1 MTNRVSVSLTALILA
16 AAPPMAG
23 KTIVGNAWAQEGS
36 GTISLDTITV
46 EGESATGPVRG
57 YVAQRSATG
66 SKTGTPLAETAQSV
80 SVVTR
85 DQMTQQNAQSLNE
98 ALRYTPGVIPESR
111 GAGASRFDLFKIR
124 GFDAVNYLNGLRM
137 QKMNWVSPQVDPYM
151 LERVEVLRGPSSVLY
166 GQAPTGGMVNQISKL
181 PTATRFGE
189 VGVQFGN
196 NQQRQASFD
205 LGGPIDPEGRFLY
218 RLTGIGR
225 MENGQIADTEAER
238 FAIAPAITFKP
249 SDDTSLTL
257 LGLHQ
262 RDPKANAYVGVPA
275 IGSVLYNPNGWL
287 SRRTNVSEPN
297 LESFDRT
304 QSSAGYLFSHRFDDA
319 VTLRMNGQWFRS
331 DIDYFSVFGSTLAA
345 NGRTLSRSASIS
357 HDEMDAFAFDNQ
369 LEWKFN
375 TGPLSHTLLTGFDAQ
390 ASDGYFVSGTGTAPA
405 IDMFAPVYGRAITL
419 PATRRTDVTTRQ
431 YGLYAQDEIRFGNF
445 VATFAGRSDWAQNKT
460 TVAGVRSE
468 TDDHALTGR
477 AALLYRFDNGIA
489 PYVSFAQSFTPL
501 AGTDATG
508 RAFDPERGVQYEAGI
523 KYQPA
528 GINALF
534 SAAVFDLTRENLL
547 TTDLANRGFS
557 VQVGEARS
565 RGVELEGKASLDFG
579 LNLAASYTYLDTQ
592 YTRDNSG
599 LQGLVPTGVPRH
611 MASLWL
617 YYDLPASLVPGL
629 SVGAGVRYVGSTFNT
644 NNTIEVPSVALVD
657 AALRYDFGKL
667 VPQLKGTAL
676 QVNVKNL
683 FDKEYVGACYT
694 STTCAYGQGRVITA
708 GLNYRW

>member
-1 MTNRVSVSLTALILA
+1 MTIRISVSLAALALSAGFLPDTA
-16 AAPPMAG
+16 
-23 KTIVGNAWAQEGS
+23 KAQEAS
-36 GTISLDTITV
+36 ASISLDTITV
-46 EGESATGPVRG
+46 EGESPTGPVRG
-57 YVAQRSATG
+57 YVAQRSTTG

-85 DQMTQQNAQSLNE
+85 EQMSQQNAQSLNE
-98 ALRYTPGVIPESR
+98 ALRYTPGVITESR

-124 GFDAVNYLNGLRM
+124 GFDAVSYLNGMRM
-137 QKMNWVSPQVDPYM
+137 QKMNWVSPQVDPYL

-181 PTATRFGE
+181 PTMSRFGE
-189 VGVQFGN
+189 VGVQLGN
-196 NQQRQASFD
+196 NEQRQASFD
-205 LGGPIDPEGRFLY
+205 FGGPVDPAGRFLF

-238 FAIAPAITFKP
+238 FAIAPAFTFKP
-249 SDDTSLTL
+249 SEDTSLTL

-262 RDPKANAYVGVPA
+262 RDPKANAYIGVPA
-275 IGSVLYNPNGWL
+275 LGSVLYNPNGRL

-304 QSSAGYLFSHRFDDA
+304 QSSAGYLFSHRFNDA
-319 VTLRMNGQWFRS
+319 VTLRMNGQWFRT

-345 NGRTLSRSASIS
+345 NGRTLSRSVSIS
-357 HDEMDAFAFDNQ
+357 HDEMVALAFDNQ

-390 ASDGYFVSGTGTAPA
+390 FSDGYFVNGTGTAPA
-405 IDMFAPVYGRAITL
+405 IELFAPVYGRAITL
-419 PATRRTDVTTRQ
+419 PATRRTDQTTRQ
-431 YGLYAQDEIRFGNF
+431 YGIYAQDEIRFGNF
-445 VATFAGRSDWAQNKT
+445 IATFAGRSDWAENKT
-460 TVAGVRSE
+460 TVAGVR
-468 TDDHALTGR
+468 TDKDDHALTGR

-501 AGTDATG
+501 AGTDANG
-508 RAFDPERGVQYEAGI
+508 RAFDPERGLQSEAGI
-523 KYQPA
+523 KYQPV
-528 GINALF
+528 GTNALL

-547 TTDLANRGFS
+547 TSDLARPGFS
-557 VQVGEARS
+557 VQIGEARS
-565 RGVELEGKASLDFG
+565 RGVELEAKASLDFG
-579 LNLAASYTYLDTQ
+579 LNVAASFTYLDTK

-611 MASLWL
+611 IASLWL
-617 YYDLPASLVPGL
+617 YYDVPATLVPGL
-629 SVGAGVRYVGSTFNT
+629 SIGAGVRYVGSNFNT
-644 NNTIEVPSVALVD
+644 NNTIEIPSVGLVD

-667 VPQLKGTAL
+667 VPQLTGMAL

-683 FDKEYVGACYT
+683 FDKDYVGTCYT
-694 STTCAYGQGRVITA
+694 STTCAYGQGRVVTA
-708 GLNYRW
+708 GLSYRW

>member
-1 MTNRVSVSLTALILA
+1 MSIRASLSLTALVLA
-16 AAPPMAG
+16 AAGPIAG
-23 KTIVGNAWAQEGS
+23 AACAQEAQGA
-36 GTISLDTITV
+36 ISLDTITV

-57 YVAQRSATG
+57 YVAQRGTTG
-66 SKTGTPLAETAQSV
+66 SKTGTPLAESAQSV
-80 SVVTR
+80 SVITR
-85 DQMTQQNAQSLNE
+85 DQLTQQSAQSLNE
-98 ALRYTPGVIPESR
+98 ALRYSPGVTTESR
-111 GAGASRFDLFKIR
+111 GAGASRFDQFKIR
-124 GFDAVNYLNGLRM
+124 GFDSVSYLNGLRM
-137 QKMNWVSPQVDPYM
+137 QKMNWVSPQVDPYL

-181 PTATRFGE
+181 PTLTRFGE

-205 LGGPIDPEGRFLY
+205 VGGPIDKEGRFLY

-225 MENGQIADTEAER
+225 MENGQIAHTEAER
-238 FAIAPAITFKP
+238 LAIAPAFTFRP
-249 SDDTSLTL
+249 SEDTSLTL
-257 LGLHQ
+257 LGLYQ
-262 RDPKANAYVGVPA
+262 REPKANAYVGVPA
-275 IGSVLYNPNGWL
+275 VGSVVFNRNGRL

-297 LESFDRT
+297 LETFDRT
-304 QSSAGYLFSHRFDDA
+304 QASAGYLFSHRFNDT

-331 DIDYFSVFGSTLAA
+331 DIDYFSVFGTSLAA
-345 NGRTLSRSASIS
+345 NGRTLSRSVSLS
-357 HDEMDAFAFDNQ
+357 HDEMDALAFDNQ

-390 ASDGYFVSGTGTAPA
+390 YSDGYFVNGTGPAPA
-405 IDMFAPVYGRAITL
+405 IDMFAPVYGRPITL
-419 PATRRTDVTTRQ
+419 PATRRTDQTTRQ

-445 VATFAGRSDWAQNKT
+445 IATFAGRSDWARTKT

-468 TDDHALTGR
+468 MDDHALTGR

-501 AGTDATG
+501 AGTDAAG

-523 KYQPA
+523 KYQPV

-547 TTDLANRGFS
+547 TTDLANPGRS

-565 RGVELEGKASLDFG
+565 RGVELEAKASLDFG
-579 LNLAASYTYLDTQ
+579 LNVAASYTYLDTK

-617 YYDLPASLVPGL
+617 YYELPANLVPGL

-644 NNTIEVPSVALVD
+644 NNTIEVPSATLVD
-657 AALRYDFGKL
+657 ATLRYDFGKL
-667 VPQLKGTAL
+667 MPQLKGMAL
-676 QVNVKNL
+676 QLNVKNL

-694 STTCAYGQGRVITA
+694 STLCSYGQGRVVTA